1 MDDKKISVD
10 EQKIFT
16 DGRERRLANLAP
28 RFQPGQSGNPGGKPA
43 GFVRL
48 SDAYAYVN
56 TLPIET
62 IKYLAEQC
70 TFPPKW
76 DKPRSMSYIA
86 AARAWL
92 ELTGKP
98 LPGLLAELADRT
110 EGKVPQRVQSEVDIR
125 GVIVVPASS
134 LASADWSRNVLDAEV
149 IDSKALPAASEDD
162 ESAE

>member
-1 MDDKKISVD
+1 MNATVP
-10 EQKIFT
+10 
-16 DGRERRLANLAP
+16 GRNGGTLQP
-28 RFQPGQSGNPGGKPA
+28 YQPGKSGNPGGRPK
-43 GFVRL
+43 GFVTL

-62 IKYLAEQC
+62 VRHLAEQH
-70 TFPPKW
+70 TFPAKW
-76 DKPRSMSYIA
+76 DKPKSFSYIA

-92 ELTGKP
+92 ELAGKP

-110 EGKVPQRVQSEVDIR
+110 EGKVPQKVQADIDVR

-162 ESAE
+162 ADAE